1 MSYRLVDGEEQIA
14 GGDHR
19 IAQAGAY
26 GLRAQLS
33 PGFLGAPARLI
44 DQAAT
49 RGVIPTGAARWRK
62 AVARREAPGRL
73 VDGGDRESRL
83 HARARLRDARAIA
96 AGEKPLLA
104 RRQKCRKTEIDP
116 GVAGGGVH
124 GQQKIGLVGDGNL
137 ERIDPD
143 RRLPARLDA
152 GKRLHDN
159 FARLDWFN
167 RARIGERRL
176 HAGQNRGARK
186 SRGAVKSPAA
196 AAQHAQAKA
205 GVGALPDILEPVFAR
220 PQKFAPR
227 FAEPDVDVIGA
238 GSFEPRRSRCRRGR
252 TTPVFRAPGR
262 PTGFRVFCARPSSW
276 LLSRARKSRSIFA
289 AAPPK
294 PYSRS
299 RLAIHPRG

>member
-1 MSYRLVDGEEQIA
+1 MSDRLVDGQEQIA
-14 GGDHR
+14 GGDHH
-19 IAQAGAY
+19 IAHAGAN

-33 PGFLGAPARLI
+33 PGFLGAPARLL

-49 RGVIPTGAARWRK
+49 RGVIPAGAARRRE

-73 VDGGDRESRL
+73 VDGGDCESRL

-104 RRQKCRKTEIDP
+104 RRQKCRVTEIDP

-124 GQQKIGLVGDGNL
+124 RQQKIGLVGDGNL
-137 ERIDPD
+137 ERIDPE

-152 GKRLHDN
+152 GKRFHDN

-167 RARIGERRL
+167 RPRIGERRF
-176 HAGQNRGARK
+176 HARQNRGARK

-196 AAQHAQAKA
+196 ITQHAQAKA
-205 GVGALPDILEPVFAR
+205 GVGALPDILQPVFAR
-220 PQKFAPR
+220 PQKLAPR

-238 GSFEPRRSRCRRGR
+238 GFSSRVDRDVGEVEQPLFVER
-252 TTPVFRAPGR
+252 
-262 PTGFRVFCARPSSW
+262 
-276 LLSRARKSRSIFA
+276 
-289 AAPPK
+289 
-294 PYSRS
+294 
-299 RLAIHPRG
+299 